1 MTRTTIDKVLRQAVR
16 QCGKTP
22 YRVAKDAGLEPDV
35 VTRFLHGRDIRIST
49 AAKICLAL
57 DLELTK
63 RK

>member
-1 MTRTTIDKVLRQAVR
+1 MKRMTLDKALRQAVR
-16 QCGKTP
+16 SCGKTP
-22 YRVAKDAGLEPDV
+22 YRVAKDAAIEPDL